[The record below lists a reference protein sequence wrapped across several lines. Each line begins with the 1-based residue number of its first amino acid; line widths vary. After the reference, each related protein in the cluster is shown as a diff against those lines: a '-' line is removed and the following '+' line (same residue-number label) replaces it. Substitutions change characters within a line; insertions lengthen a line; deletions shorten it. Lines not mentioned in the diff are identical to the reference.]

1 MNKIDIKSEWILYY
15 IRDQTTPVGTPEI
28 DDRYSDIGYSEIA
41 YRLRKLRNMGLVSRT
56 TKKEGKGG
64 VQPTNYYTPRPSK
77 IESYEE
83 EHGDLSTP
91 TYVYARRLDELK
103 YEFESWQEYVQRL
116 AKTTERR
123 IKALEDVV
131 YDE

>member
-1 MNKIDIKSEWILYY
+1 VNKIDIKSEWILYY

-28 DDRYSDIGYSEIA
+28 DDRYSDISYSAIA
-41 YRLRKLRNMGLVSRT
+41 YRLRKLRTMGLVKSRT
-56 TKKEGKGG
+56 REEGKGG
-64 VQPTNYYTPRPSK
+64 VQPTNYYTHRPNK
-77 IESYEE
+77 VKLYKEE
-83 EHGDLSTP
+83 NGDLSVP

-103 YEFESWQEYVQRL
+103 YEFESWQEYLQKL
-116 AKTTERR
+116 AETTERR